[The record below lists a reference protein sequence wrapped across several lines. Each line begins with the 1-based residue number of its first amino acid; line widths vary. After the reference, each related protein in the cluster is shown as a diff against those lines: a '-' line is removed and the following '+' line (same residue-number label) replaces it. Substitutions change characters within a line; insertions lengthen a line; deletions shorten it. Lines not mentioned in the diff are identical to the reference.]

1 MGVGKRLHEH
11 YHRALSLRRQIAI
24 RALCSFLLT
33 FLIARSYTYSEHY
46 HLLPLRNFVTSS
58 GLHIHHL
65 FWGILLLITV
75 GFGALASREP
85 RWHLRLALVYGV
97 ALALTLWLR
106 LADVY
111 WSPEGRESLEAVAVA
126 GAVLALM
133 AVGEP
138 FWRAVIREIW
148 PGRRHTSVRG
158 R

>member
-1 MGVGKRLHEH
+1 MGGSVNGE
-11 YHRALSLRRQIAI
+11 
-24 RALCSFLLT
+24 
-33 FLIARSYTYSEHY
+33 
-46 HLLPLRNFVTSS
+46 
-58 GLHIHHL
+58 
-65 FWGILLLITV
+65 
-75 GFGALASREP
+75 LAN
-85 RWHLRLALVYGV
+85 
-97 ALALTLWLR
+97 
-106 LADVY
+106 